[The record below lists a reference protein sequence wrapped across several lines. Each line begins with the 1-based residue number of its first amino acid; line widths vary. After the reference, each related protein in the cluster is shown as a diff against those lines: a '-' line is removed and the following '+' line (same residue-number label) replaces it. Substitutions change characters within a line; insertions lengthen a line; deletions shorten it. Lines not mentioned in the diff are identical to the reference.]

1 MRDNSYL
8 IKSFLLLLLFL
19 VVVILMLLIY
29 IIPELKE
36 YKLNRSV
43 LKKYETLHKEELSI
57 YSDISKLQ
65 DSLSKKYSKES
76 STYGRKF
83 DENDFSLFLDRYLE
97 DVSLVKIDSKSD
109 ILNYKVSGSLKN
121 ISGLYNLIDSLNSYS
136 NFVKISFPIVY
147 KVRENIISLELGV
160 TILSS

>member
-57 YSDISKLQ
+57 YSDISKLK

-97 DVSLVKIDSKSD
+97 DVSLVKIDSKSN